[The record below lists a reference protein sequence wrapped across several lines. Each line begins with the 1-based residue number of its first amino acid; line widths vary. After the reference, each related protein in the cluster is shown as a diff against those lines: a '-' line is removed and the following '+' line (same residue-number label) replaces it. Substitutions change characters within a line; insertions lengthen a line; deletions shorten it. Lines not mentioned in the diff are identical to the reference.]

1 MNINLKLNKNF
12 QTQFNKMSEKY
23 GEEFEKINGFSDD
36 NFNLSHFIDHFIDS
50 NNNADATIDA
60 NANVQGKD
68 ISNLINEIPKSYL
81 KLLGYNKL
89 FYEIQKKYGYTRA
102 KEWLESDW
110 KGDIF
115 THNASDISFRPY
127 CWNYDL
133 TNLATKGMYFI
144 ENIKTGPAKHLTT
157 FADHVLETV
166 SWVSNRTSGGCGL
179 ANVLMWF
186 FWFWKND
193 VENDYYV
200 KNPEYYRDQVFQKF
214 IFDCNMP
221 YLRITQCAYTTL
233 SIFDRV
239 YCEEMFG
246 GFIYPDG
253 KMFID
258 YIDEFI
264 NFEKAFMNK
273 MEDMRKENVYT
284 FPVLTYSLVY
294 RDGKFQDEEFA
305 KWCSDRNIEYGDANF
320 LVSSSTASMA
330 SCCRLLNDTSTKK
343 GFVNSIGGGDVGIGS
358 LSVITLNLAGL
369 AYQSQNE
376 TDFFDLLIDKTKLI
390 IDVNDTIRH
399 IIKRDI
405 EKGLLPNYTFGLI
418 NFQDQMETIGVNGVA
433 EAVKHFG
440 GLDYDQFGN
449 CSYNDT
455 GIRIA
460 TAILDKINAI
470 KDSYNFDYAINVEQC
485 PMENG
490 AIKLAAK
497 NQLLYGSEEYI
508 TGNQWMPL
516 KEKAT
521 LQERCRL
528 AGLLDPKVGGGCI
541 LHCQLDA
548 PFTNKEQA
556 WKTLNYIAST
566 GTVYFA
572 FNLKLGVDKNGHTF
586 STKNCPICGEPPI
599 ETYSRIVG
607 YMTRTNSWADARKR
621 EYHERDWMSLGD
633 DII

>member
-12 QTQFNKMSEKY
+12 QTQFNKMCEEY
-23 GEEFEKINGFSDD
+23 GEEFEKINGFSND

-50 NNNADATIDA
+50 NNNADATIDS

-81 KLLGYNKL
+81 KLLGYNKV
-89 FYEIQKKYGYTRA
+89 FYEIQKKYGYSRA
-102 KEWLESDW
+102 KEWLECDW
-110 KGDIF
+110 RGDIF

-186 FWFWKND
+186 FWFWIND
-193 VENDYYV
+193 VENEYYV
-200 KNPEYYRDQVFQKF
+200 KSPEYYRDQVFQKF

-258 YIDEFI
+258 YIEEFI
-264 NFEKAFMNK
+264 KFEKAFMNK
-273 MEDMRKENVYT
+273 MEDMRSENVYT

-294 RDGKFQDEEFA
+294 RDGKFEDEEFA
-305 KWCSDRNIEYGDANF
+305 RWCSNRNITYGDANF

-330 SCCRLLNDTSTKK
+330 SCCRLLNDTSIKK
-343 GFVNSIGGGDVGIGS
+343 KFVNSIGGGDVGIGS

-369 AYQSQNE
+369 AYQSKTENE
-376 TDFFDLLIDKTKLI
+376 FFDLLIDRTKLI

-405 EKGLLPNYTFGLI
+405 EKGLLPNYTHELI

-433 EAVKHFG
+433 EAVKYFG
-440 GLDYDQFGN
+440 GLEYDQFGN
-449 CSYNDT
+449 CFYNDN

-490 AIKLAAK
+490 AVKLAAK

-516 KEKAT
+516 KEKST
-521 LQERCRL
+521 LAERCRL
-528 AGLLDPKVGGGCI
+528 AGLLDSKVGGGCI

-548 PFTNKEQA
+548 PFANEEQA
-556 WKTLNYIAST
+556 WQTLNYIAST

-572 FNLKLGVDKNGHTF
+572 FNLKLGVDEEGHTF
-586 STKNCPICGEPPI
+586 ATKKCPICGKPPI

-607 YMTRTNSWADARKR
+607 YMTRTNSWSEARKR
-621 EYHERDWMSLGD
+621 EYQERDWMSIEE